1 MANDWL
7 LLFPETIRAL
17 LKALPAALLDKV
29 EEVRVREGRP
39 LEINYAGR
47 FSFIAGSGGL
57 TLAPAEAYKP
67 GREDAHRLLDLISN
81 HSLYTMEEELRKG
94 FITIPGGHRIG
105 LSGRAVLSGGS
116 VEHLRDITG
125 FNVRIAREVTG
136 IADSVLPYLVDRSR
150 QRIMHTL
157 ILSPPQQGKTT
168 MLRDLA
174 RQISGGGSAGREG
187 SRPALKVG
195 IVDERSEIAG
205 SRRGVPAFD
214 VGPRTDILDGCPKA
228 EGMMMMIRSLSPDV
242 LIADEIGRPEDAA
255 AVTEALHAG
264 ISVVASAHG
273 KEVAELARRPGL
285 GGLVEQ
291 RMFERYV
298 ILHRSEAGT
307 GFRVLDG
314 QKRGLLLVSPGER
327 SGGDLHA

>member
-1 MANDWL
+1 MANEWL
-7 LLFPETIRAL
+7 LLFPEKIRAL
-17 LKALPAALLDKV
+17 LVGLSPALLEKL
-29 EEVRVREGRP
+29 EEIRVREGRP
-39 LEINYAGR
+39 LEINYSGKYH
-47 FSFIAGSGGL
+47 FIAGNGKL
-57 TLAPAEAYKP
+57 TLNPDEAYKP

-105 LSGRAVLSGGS
+105 LCGRAVLSGGHI
-116 VEHLRDITG
+116 EHLRDITG
-125 FNVRIAREVTG
+125 FNMRIAREVKG
-136 IADSVLPYLVDRSR
+136 IADGLLPYLLDRGR
-150 QRIMHTL
+150 QRVLHTL
-157 ILSPPQQGKTT
+157 ILSPPQHGKTT

-174 RQISGGGSAGREG
+174 RQISAGGQREREAN
-187 SRPALKVG
+187 RPGLKVG

-214 VGPRTDILDGCPKA
+214 VGPRTDVLDGCPKA

-242 LIADEIGRPEDAA
+242 LVADEIGRPEDAA

-264 ISVVASAHG
+264 ISVIATAHG

-285 GGLVEQ
+285 GNLLEQ

-298 ILHRSEAGT
+298 ILHRTEAGT
-307 GFRVLDG
+307 SFRVLDG
-314 QKRGLLLVSPGER
+314 QKRGLLPVPVEAKLGGER
-327 SGGDLHA
+327 HA